1 MFGSEIYDLPFEGE
15 DVRVTDTLTFL
26 YSSDGHSSRADAVD

>member
-15 DVRVTDTLTFL
+15 DVRVTETLASL
-26 YSSDGHSSRADAVD
+26 YSPDGHSSRADAVD